1 MNHFDI
7 KRIASLQ
14 ESILEDFVERANNNM
29 DGDFLHLATALDA
42 QWKAG
47 REGCWS
53 KLRAEIDLTC

>member
-1 MNHFDI
+1 M
-7 KRIASLQ
+7 KEA
-14 ESILEDFVERANNNM
+14 ILEDFVERANNNM